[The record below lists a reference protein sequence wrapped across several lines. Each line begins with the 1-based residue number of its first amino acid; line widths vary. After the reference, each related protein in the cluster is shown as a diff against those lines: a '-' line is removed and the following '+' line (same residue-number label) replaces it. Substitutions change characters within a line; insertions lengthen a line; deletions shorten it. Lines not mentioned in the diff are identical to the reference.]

1 MVNNDIKPGADTPA
15 CGLRERKRRATR
27 RLVEDAATSMVL
39 DRGYDEVTVED
50 ICAAA
55 EISRRTFFN
64 YFPSKD
70 AAIFGGGTSLFAGQL
85 AEIRDGRGCDPL
97 ASLLTALEDNVMAPP
112 DADGD
117 LDDPRARHRR
127 MRERRR
133 EIVAADP
140 RLAKAWLAVFED
152 GVAAVGNALRE
163 RLDADPDAR
172 RLPDVPADEEA
183 VIIVS
188 LVRAALNDAMFREAA
203 LDGHPLHDAVARIT
217 RFLGADPDPD
227 RATRKE
233 ASDR

>member
-1 MVNNDIKPGADTPA
+1 
-15 CGLRERKRRATR
+15 
-27 RLVEDAATSMVL
+27 MVL

-85 AEIRDGRGCDPL
+85 AEIRDSRGCDPL

>member
-1 MVNNDIKPGADTPA
+1 MVNNDIEPGADTPA
-15 CGLRERKRRATR
+15 CDLRERKRRATR

-85 AEIRDGRGCDPL
+85 AEIRDGRGGDPL
-97 ASLLTALEDNVMAPP
+97 ASLLTALEGNVMAPP

-163 RLDADPDAR
+163 RLAADPDAR